1 MTKRILGILF
11 LVIFVN
17 SSVFSMRTPLSNL
30 PVSLK
35 QLKSPSKSAK
45 TLEAMKEKDQL
56 QKFEKNRIFFLID
69 QWMELHQKMG

>member
-1 MTKRILGILF
+1 
-11 LVIFVN
+11 
-17 SSVFSMRTPLSNL
+17 MRTPLSNL

-45 TLEAMKEKDQL
+45 TLEEMKEKDQL